1 MRDRDTLLHLGFR
14 RDAALAGRIVDG
26 LLLGAQPLIVAGL
39 VAQAVADVPSRAA
52 LWCAIAL
59 ASIVVLRRL
68 LLWPASRR
76 LFADAYGGGLRLRRA
91 ILQHLIGMPLGAFR
105 SIDGGKLIQAI
116 SEDVLWL
123 ENHAS
128 YTRPEIAANAA
139 AMGVC
144 MIGAAIVWPVV
155 GVVAIGTMII
165 GFAVL
170 ALAQR
175 TLFAGLERRA
185 GSLAAAAIV
194 MQENAEGV
202 AVLRTFAGSGE
213 IGDDFARS
221 VERLRDGA
229 WRGVRRVTP
238 IAVLFRMTVDLSA
251 ALSVL
256 VAVLALADGE
266 QAFGGDV
273 VRLAMAALLV
283 FSATV
288 PARNFA
294 SLTAMLVLARLG
306 RRNIEA
312 ILANPILPQGEAP
325 AVPGT
330 FDVSYRKVA
339 LTYRGRVEPA
349 LSDVSFDAGQGQMI
363 ALVGASGSGK
373 TTCLQLMMRFL
384 DADAGDIFIGGRSIR
399 DFDNTALASMI
410 APVFQETLLFNDTI
424 GNNIRI
430 GRPGASEPEVADA
443 ARAAA
448 VHDTIMH
455 FANGYDTVVGAL
467 GNRLSGGE
475 RQRICIARAILKDA
489 PIVILDEA
497 TSALD
502 PENEGAIQQAISA
515 LSAGRML
522 FVIAHNLQSV
532 AGADRILVMEG
543 GRLSASGTH
552 DALLKT
558 SPSYLQLWNTSA
570 AGRDWT
576 LKAR

>member
-14 RDAALAGRIVDG
+14 RDTALVGRIVDG

-52 LWCAIAL
+52 FWCAIAL

-68 LLWPASRR
+68 LLWPVSRR

-91 ILQHLIGMPLGAFR
+91 ILQHLVGMPLGAFR

-139 AMGVC
+139 AMCVC
-144 MIGAAIVWPVV
+144 MVGAAIVWPLV
-155 GVVAIGTMII
+155 GIVAIGTMVI

-175 TLFAGLERRA
+175 TLSAGLERRA
-185 GSLAAAAIV
+185 GSIGSAAIV

-266 QAFGGDV
+266 QASGGDV

-312 ILANPILPQGEAP
+312 ILANPVLPQGEVSAAP
-325 AVPGT
+325 GA
-330 FDVSYRKVA
+330 FDVSYRKVS

-349 LSDVSFDAGQGQMI
+349 LLDVSFDARQGQMI

-384 DADAGDIFIGGRSIR
+384 DADAGEIFIGGRSIR
-399 DFDNTALASMI
+399 DFDHTALASMI

-430 GRPGASEPEVADA
+430 GRPDASDAEVADA

-467 GNRLSGGE
+467 GSRLSGGE

-502 PENEGAIQQAISA
+502 PENEEAIQQAMSA
-515 LSAGRML
+515 LSAGRTL

-532 AGADRILVMEG
+532 VGADRILVMEG

-552 DALLKT
+552 DVLLRT
-558 SPSYLQLWNTSA
+558 SPCYRQLWNTST

>member
-59 ASIVVLRRL
+59 ASIVMLRRL

-91 ILQHLIGMPLGAFR
+91 ILQHLVRMPLGAFR

-128 YTRPEIAANAA
+128 YARPEIAANAA

-144 MIGAAIVWPVV
+144 MVGASIVWPVV

-165 GFAVL
+165 GSAVL

-175 TLFAGLERRA
+175 TLSAGLDRRA

-194 MQENAEGV
+194 LQENAEGV

-213 IGDDFARS
+213 IGDDFTRS

-266 QAFGGDV
+266 QASGGDV

-312 ILANPILPQGEAP
+312 ILANPVLPQGEAP
-325 AVPGT
+325 AVPGA
-330 FDVSYRKVA
+330 FDVSYRKVS

-349 LSDVSFDAGQGQMI
+349 LLDVSFDARQGQMI

-399 DFDNTALASMI
+399 DFDNTALTSMI

-430 GRPGASEPEVADA
+430 GRPGASDAAVADA

-467 GNRLSGGE
+467 GSRLSGGE

-502 PENEGAIQQAISA
+502 PENEEAIQQAMSA
-515 LSAGRML
+515 LSAGRTL

-532 AGADRILVMEG
+532 VGADRILVMEG

-552 DALLKT
+552 DALLRT
-558 SPSYLQLWNTSA
+558 SPCYRQLWNTST